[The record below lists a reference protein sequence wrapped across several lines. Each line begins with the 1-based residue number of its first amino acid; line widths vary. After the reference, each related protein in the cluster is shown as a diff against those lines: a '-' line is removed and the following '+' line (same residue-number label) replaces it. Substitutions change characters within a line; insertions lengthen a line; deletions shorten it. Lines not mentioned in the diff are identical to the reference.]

1 MRKATLIVGRGFEI
15 DTAPVPQPGP
25 GEAHVQVRAC
35 GVCQTEVHAI
45 DGMLARTDI
54 PGMMGHEFSGEV
66 VAVGADVTG
75 LEIGTPVACL
85 SRGGYGEQVVVPV
98 DRLFPLPAGV
108 PVQHGA
114 FVEPLACIVA
124 AVESAE
130 LPMGATAL
138 LTGAGPMGLLTLQ
151 LANRSRAARVIV
163 SEPNPDRRALALRL
177 GADQVV
183 DPRDGHVAAV
193 VAAATGG
200 AGVEVAFD
208 SSGVPAA
215 LADCLQSVANGGRVV
230 MVGVHPTAARLP
242 LNLDDFHSRN
252 LSLVGVYGGRDRFHA
267 AAQWLAH
274 LDIEPLI
281 GRRFE
286 LADINTAF
294 DVARSGQSLKVLV
307 GPGLGHGEQ

>member
-15 DTAPVPQPGP
+15 GTEPVPQPGP
-25 GEAHVQVRAC
+25 GEARVQVRAC

-45 DGMLARTDI
+45 DGTLTRPDI

-66 VAVGADVTG
+66 VALGADVTG
-75 LEIGTPVACL
+75 LDIGTPVACL
-85 SRGGYGEQVVVPV
+85 ARGGYGEQVVAPV
-98 DRLFPLPAGV
+98 DRLFPLPSGV
-108 PVQHGA
+108 PVEHGA

-130 LPMGATAL
+130 LPMGAPVL

-151 LANRSRAARVIV
+151 LAHRSRAARVIV
-163 SEPNPDRRALALRL
+163 SEPHPERRALALRL
-177 GADQVV
+177 GAAQVV
-183 DPRDGHVAAV
+183 DPSDGDIEAAV
-193 VAAATGG
+193 MAATGD
-200 AGVEVAFD
+200 AGTAVAFE
-208 SSGVPAA
+208 SAGAPAA
-215 LADCLQSVANGGRVV
+215 LADCLRSVANGGRVV
-230 MVGVHPTAARLP
+230 MIGVHPSEARLS
-242 LNLDDFHSRN
+242 LHLDDFHPRN
-252 LSLVGVYGGRDRFHA
+252 LSLVGVYGGRDRVHA
-267 AAQWLAH
+267 AVEWLAH

-307 GPGLGHGEQ
+307 GPGLGQSE

>member
-1 MRKATLIVGRGFEI
+1 MRKATFIVGRGFEI
-15 DTAPVPQPGP
+15 GTAPVPQPGP
-25 GEAHVQVRAC
+25 GEVRVQVRAC

-45 DGMLARTDI
+45 DGLLARTDI
-54 PGMMGHEFSGEV
+54 PSMMGHEFSGEV
-66 VAVGADVTG
+66 VAVGAGVTG
-75 LEIGTPVACL
+75 LEIGMPVACL

-98 DRLFPLPAGV
+98 GRLFPLPAGV

-151 LANRSRAARVIV
+151 LAHRSRAARVIV

-177 GADQVV
+177 GAEQVV
-183 DPRDGHVAAV
+183 DPRDGQVEAV
-193 VAAATGG
+193 VATSTGG

-208 SSGVPAA
+208 SSGQPAA

-230 MVGVHPTAARLP
+230 MIGVHPTEARLP
-242 LNLDDFHSRN
+242 LHLDDFHSRN
-252 LSLVGVYGGRDRFHA
+252 LSLVGVYGGRDRFRA
-267 AAQWLAH
+267 AAQWLGH
-274 LDIEPLI
+274 LEIEPLI

-307 GPGLGHGEQ
+307 GPSLGQGG

>member
-1 MRKATLIVGRGFEI
+1 MRKATLIVGQGFEI
-15 DTAPVPQPGP
+15 GTAPVPQPGP
-25 GEAHVQVRAC
+25 GEARVQVRAC

-45 DGMLARTDI
+45 DGTLARPDI

-66 VAVGADVTG
+66 VALGPDVTG

-85 SRGGYGEQVVVPV
+85 SRGGYAEQVVVPV

-108 PVQHGA
+108 PVEHGA

-124 AVESAE
+124 AVESAA

-151 LANRSRAARVIV
+151 LAHRSRAARVIV
-163 SEPNPDRRALALRL
+163 SEPHPDRRALALRL
-177 GADQVV
+177 GAAQVV
-183 DPRDGHVAAV
+183 DPSDGDIAAAV
-193 VAAATGG
+193 MAATGG
-200 AGVEVAFD
+200 AGAAVAFE
-208 SSGVPAA
+208 SAGVPAA
-215 LADCLQSVANGGRVV
+215 LADCLQSVANGGQVV
-230 MVGVHPTAARLP
+230 MIGVHPTAARLP
-242 LNLDDFHSRN
+242 LHLDDFHPRN
-252 LSLVGVYGGRDRFHA
+252 LSLVGVYGGRGRVHA
-267 AAQWLAH
+267 ATQWLAH

-294 DVARSGQSLKVLV
+294 EVARSGQSLKVLV
-307 GPGLGHGEQ
+307 GPGLGQDE

>member
-1 MRKATLIVGRGFEI
+1 MRKATWIVGHGFEI
-15 DTAPVPQPGP
+15 STEPVPQPGP
-25 GEAHVQVRAC
+25 GEVRVQIRAC

-45 DGMLARTDI
+45 DGLLVRTDI
-54 PGMMGHEFSGEV
+54 ASMMGHEFSGEV
-66 VAVGADVTG
+66 VALGADVTG
-75 LEIGTPVACL
+75 LEVGMPVACL
-85 SRGGYGEQVVVPV
+85 SRGGYSEQVVVPV

-124 AVESAE
+124 AVENAE
-130 LPMGATAL
+130 LPMGATVL

-151 LANRSRAARVIV
+151 LAHRSRAARVIV

-177 GADQVV
+177 GAEQAV
-183 DPRDGHVAAV
+183 DPHDEQVAAA

-200 AGVEVAFD
+200 VGAEVAFD
-208 SSGVPAA
+208 SSGQPAA
-215 LADCLQSVANGGRVV
+215 LADCLRSVANGGRVV
-230 MVGVHPTAARLP
+230 MIGVHPTAARLP
-242 LNLDDFHSRN
+242 LQLDDFHARN
-252 LSLVGVYGGRDRFHA
+252 LRLIGVYGGRGRFHA
-267 AAQWLAH
+267 AVQWLGH

-294 DVARSGQSLKVLV
+294 DVARSGRSLKVLV
-307 GPGLGHGEQ
+307 GPGLDRGI

>member
-15 DTAPVPQPGP
+15 GTEPVPQPGP
-25 GEAHVQVRAC
+25 GEARVQVRAC

-45 DGMLARTDI
+45 DGSLARSDI

-66 VAVGADVTG
+66 VALGPAVTG

-85 SRGGYGEQVVVPV
+85 ARGGYGEQVVVSV
-98 DRLFPLPAGV
+98 GQLFPLPAGV

-130 LPMGATAL
+130 VPMGAPVL

-151 LANRSRAARVIV
+151 FAHRSRAARVIV
-163 SEPNPDRRALALRL
+163 SEPHPDRRALALRL
-177 GADQVV
+177 GAAQVV
-183 DPRDGHVAAV
+183 DPSDGDIEAAV
-193 VAAATGG
+193 MAATGG
-200 AGVEVAFD
+200 AGVAVAFE
-208 SSGVPAA
+208 SAGVPAA
-215 LADCLQSVANGGRVV
+215 LADCLRSVANGGRVV
-230 MVGVHPTAARLP
+230 MIGVHPSEARLS
-242 LNLDDFHSRN
+242 LHLDDFHPRN
-252 LSLVGVYGGRDRFHA
+252 LSLIGVYGGRGRVHA
-267 AAQWLAH
+267 AVEWLAH

-294 DVARSGQSLKVLV
+294 EVARSGQSLKVLV
-307 GPGLGHGEQ
+307 GPGLGQSE

>member
-1 MRKATLIVGRGFEI
+1 MRKATFIVGRGFKISTE
-15 DTAPVPQPGP
+15 PVPQPGP
-25 GEAHVQVRAC
+25 GEARVQVRAC

-45 DGMLARTDI
+45 DGTLARPDI

-66 VAVGADVTG
+66 VVLGPDVTG

-124 AVESAE
+124 AVETAA

-151 LANRSRAARVIV
+151 LAHRSRAARVIV
-163 SEPNPDRRALALRL
+163 SEPHPDRRTLALRL
-177 GADQVV
+177 GAAQVV
-183 DPRDGHVAAV
+183 DPSDGDIEAAV
-193 VAAATGG
+193 MAATGG
-200 AGVEVAFD
+200 AGTAVAFETA
-208 SSGVPAA
+208 GAPAA

-230 MVGVHPTAARLP
+230 MIGVHPTAARLP
-242 LNLDDFHSRN
+242 LHLDDFHPRN
-252 LSLVGVYGGRDRFHA
+252 LSLVGVYGGRGQFHA

-286 LADINTAF
+286 LADINKAF
-294 DVARSGQSLKVLV
+294 EVARSGQRLKVLV
-307 GPGLGHGEQ
+307 GPGLGQDE

>member
-15 DTAPVPQPGP
+15 GTEPLPQPGP
-25 GEAHVQVRAC
+25 GEVRVQVRAC

-45 DGMLARTDI
+45 DGTLDRSDI

-66 VAVGADVTG
+66 VALGADVTEP
-75 LEIGTPVACL
+75 EIGTPVACL
-85 SRGGYGEQVVVPV
+85 ARGGYSEQIVVPAAQ
-98 DRLFPLPAGV
+98 LFPLPAGV
-108 PVQHGA
+108 PVEHGA

-130 LPMGATAL
+130 VPMGAPVL

-151 LANRSRAARVIV
+151 LAHRSRAARVIV
-163 SEPNPDRRALALRL
+163 SEPHPDRRALALRL
-177 GADQVV
+177 GAARVV
-183 DPRDGHVAAV
+183 DPSDGDIEAAV
-193 VAAATGG
+193 MAATGG
-200 AGVEVAFD
+200 AGVAVAFE
-208 SSGVPAA
+208 SAGVPAA
-215 LADCLQSVANGGRVV
+215 LADCLRSVANGGRVV
-230 MVGVHPTAARLP
+230 MIGVHPSEARLS
-242 LNLDDFHSRN
+242 LHLDDFHPRN
-252 LSLVGVYGGRDRFHA
+252 LSLVGVYGGRDRVHA

-294 DVARSGQSLKVLV
+294 EVARSGQSLKVLV
-307 GPGLGHGEQ
+307 GPGLGQSE

>member
-1 MRKATLIVGRGFEI
+1 MRKATLSVGRWFEI
-15 DTAPVPQPGP
+15 GTEPVPQPGP
-25 GEAHVQVRAC
+25 GEARVQVRAC

-45 DGMLARTDI
+45 DGSLARTDI
-54 PGMMGHEFSGEV
+54 PSMMGHEFSGEV
-66 VAVGADVTG
+66 VALGADVTG

-108 PVQHGA
+108 PVEHGA

-124 AVESAE
+124 AVESAA
-130 LPMGATAL
+130 LPMGTTAL

-151 LANRSRAARVIV
+151 MAHRSRAARVIV
-163 SEPNPDRRALALRL
+163 SEPHPDRRALALRL
-177 GADQVV
+177 GAAQVV
-183 DPRDGHVAAV
+183 DPSDGDIEAAV
-193 VAAATGG
+193 MATTGG
-200 AGVEVAFD
+200 TGVTVAFE

-230 MVGVHPTAARLP
+230 MIGVHPTAARLP
-242 LNLDDFHSRN
+242 LHLDDFHPRN
-252 LSLVGVYGGRDRFHA
+252 LSLVGVYGGRGQFHA

-274 LDIEPLI
+274 LDLEPLI

-286 LADINTAF
+286 LADINAAF

-307 GPGLGHGEQ
+307 GPGLGQDE

>member
-1 MRKATLIVGRGFEI
+1 M
-15 DTAPVPQPGP
+15 
-25 GEAHVQVRAC
+25 
-35 GVCQTEVHAI
+35 
-45 DGMLARTDI
+45 
-54 PGMMGHEFSGEV
+54 
-66 VAVGADVTG
+66 
-75 LEIGTPVACL
+75 
-85 SRGGYGEQVVVPV
+85 
-98 DRLFPLPAGV
+98 
-108 PVQHGA
+108 
-114 FVEPLACIVA
+114 
-124 AVESAE
+124 
-130 LPMGATAL
+130 
-138 LTGAGPMGLLTLQ
+138 
-151 LANRSRAARVIV
+151 
-163 SEPNPDRRALALRL
+163 
-177 GADQVV
+177 
-183 DPRDGHVAAV
+183 
-193 VAAATGG
+193 AAATGG

-230 MVGVHPTAARLP
+230 MVGVHPTAACLP